1 MFMTADS
8 VVFLDYTEMI
18 VWKTPDLKPLNQEPD
33 VVVEQQVF
41 SFSSL
46 LGSGTSEVGIELC
59 GRLCDWY
66 WNMQEVILDICS
78 QTNKSG
84 AYTISR
90 CKLSSQ
96 FWSSTS
102 TCPRLLKRA
111 VVGDLDIPDPA
122 LTYRFCEDSLI
133 ACSTSLSTDL
143 YLTISGEEPESF
155 VHIGMHLEH
164 PMNCVKEY
172 SLCPLSGRICY
183 VTDADELEIA
193 HLFTSIQWK
202 CNCILGVS

>member
-8 VVFLDYTEMI
+8 VVFLDHTEMI

-84 AYTISR
+84 PYTISR

-193 HLFTSIQWK
+193 DLFTSIQ
-202 CNCILGVS
+202 